1 MKNQNIKNE
10 EVLTKGFVR
19 EEIQSAIF
27 ASEFRMKG
35 YIDDKFEDFKLGND
49 QKFSKVIEMLVD
61 VLAKFEKSEE
71 ENTIVKHRQDQHGE
85 RIEKL
90 ENKVFSVAS

>member
-1 MKNQNIKNE
+1 MKTKTAE
-10 EVLTKGFVR
+10 EVATKNFVQ
-19 EEIQSAIF
+19 ESIF

-35 YIDDKFEDFKLGND
+35 YIEDRFELYDVKNEQRYNKLME
-49 QKFSKVIEMLVD
+49 VMLD
-61 VLAKFEKSEE
+61 LAAKFEKSEE

-90 ENKVFSVAS
+90 ESKVFSVAS